1 MNLTGWWD
9 FLLKLS
15 VTVRGI
21 PSPPPSLHLN
31 YTAVLNKCPR
41 KELELA
47 TNISA
52 THALML
58 QISLLSEVA
67 YRALVFAFS
76 WRDILKSSSR
86 QQQKQ
91 QQITLASNLTNP
103 VKQPSGLSTKTFWK
117 QKHPAFCA
125 AQERTVFLR
134 SFPTMTVVLSVLIA
148 FLCPQIFFSNFDS
161 LMLPFSPDTAGSKRA
176 CLNTSENLMIR
187 RIIHLHDIC
196 W

>member
-91 QQITLASNLTNP
+91 
-103 VKQPSGLSTKTFWK
+103 
-117 QKHPAFCA
+117 
-125 AQERTVFLR
+125 
-134 SFPTMTVVLSVLIA
+134 
-148 FLCPQIFFSNFDS
+148 
-161 LMLPFSPDTAGSKRA
+161 
-176 CLNTSENLMIR
+176 
-187 RIIHLHDIC
+187 
-196 W
+196 